1 MLDFM
6 PDWFQIF
13 FFSMIPWFEAR
24 YMIPFAIREMGW
36 IWWQAFPIAVIGNI
50 LPVPFVLLFFNI
62 AEKYLRNFK
71 FWANLMDKMFAVTR
85 KRADA
90 KIRRFEH
97 LGLLI
102 FVAFPV
108 PFTGA
113 WTGALIAY
121 LFNLKFTKSLI
132 TIFVGVVLA
141 AGLMTAITLSGVDL
155 LLVYIGVIISGI
167 IMLVVFLRGLSIVS
181 KDMEEADSGRTD

>member
-1 MLDFM
+1 
-6 PDWFQIF
+6 
-13 FFSMIPWFEAR
+13 
-24 YMIPFAIREMGW
+24 
-36 IWWQAFPIAVIGNI
+36 
-50 LPVPFVLLFFNI
+50 
-62 AEKYLRNFK
+62 
-71 FWANLMDKMFAVTR
+71 
-85 KRADA
+85 
-90 KIRRFEH
+90 
-97 LGLLI
+97 
-102 FVAFPV
+102 V